1 MRLRV
6 LRPVA
11 SAVSRQEKDRMIS
24 ELRMALADG
33 EQAREATTRSSA
45 EREAFWEAKTRE
57 MREEMEV
64 MRWASGEAVRKQ
76 RAAEERLRLE
86 CSAKVREAIEYGEA
100 ARRELASVL
109 DEAAQRREAEG
120 RCRDEAALEAR
131 RVAEQQAE
139 ALERRLEALKQAKAE
154 TEADAEMAR
163 AKARDLDQ
171 QLQNERW
178 ERDDSSRR
186 NEARLAELEERLS
199 RARMRADRADDEARS
214 TRAAAA
220 AKLQSAERD
229 ASAARREADEARC
242 RMSEVEHRLDAVSAE
257 WDAKVVE
264 LNKQL
269 GNERKDAQRNIEK
282 TAAELAQAR
291 TVCENLRSE
300 NVDLSA
306 RLEDAHAE
314 IVAVK
319 AALNQ
324 LRSAVAQA
332 QDERVALEDRALV
345 AARTKD
351 ARIAQL
357 GRELHAAKMLAPP
370 PPPLPPALPPLE
382 PQPSLTDR
390 VEAAIEGAGLLSSP
404 VFSED
409 EGGASVLLS
418 GLDPDQTV
426 KDDSRQAVAAMRAEL
441 EAIKDD
447 ALRKADERDAEL
459 RAAKR
464 ETAKLRAA
472 KKADSEDFVA
482 RIDRLERDLSAAN
495 RRLANLATERNQ
507 LMHISNALRA
517 QIRRAER
524 RDDRPLSSLRAQLRD
539 RAQQTEV
546 PPHRDSDESA
556 DEIPASYSDMNAPA
570 RAAPRGRRG
579 LTVASHHANKLTTSK
594 TAKRKIRNYNIVD
607 DDEAAAGAFR

>member
-1 MRLRV
+1 
-6 LRPVA
+6 
-11 SAVSRQEKDRMIS
+11 MIS

-33 EQAREATTRSSA
+33 EQSREATTRSA
-45 EREAFWEAKTRE
+45 TEREAFWEAKTRE

-64 MRWASGEAVRKQ
+64 MRWASSEAVRKQ

-131 RVAEQQAE
+131 RAAEQQAE

-154 TEADAEMAR
+154 AEADAETAR

-178 ERDDSSRR
+178 EREDSSRR

-199 RARMRADRADDEARS
+199 RARTRADRADDEARS
-214 TRAAAA
+214 VRAAAA
-220 AKLQSAERD
+220 AKLQNSERE
-229 ASAARREADEARC
+229 ASAARLEADEARC
-242 RMSEVEHRLDAVSAE
+242 RISELEHRIDAVSAK
-257 WDAKVVE
+257 WDDNVAE
-264 LNKQL
+264 ANKQL
-269 GNERKDAQRNIEK
+269 ENERKAAQRNVEK
-282 TAAELAQAR
+282 AAFELAQAK
-291 TVCENLRSE
+291 TVCEKLRSE
-300 NVDLSA
+300 NADLSA
-306 RLEDAHAE
+306 KLEDADAE
-314 IVAVK
+314 NVTVN

-324 LRSAVAQA
+324 AKSAVAQA
-332 QDERVALEDRALV
+332 QAERVALDDRALA
-345 AARTKD
+345 AARAKD

-357 GRELHAAKMLAPP
+357 GRELRAAKMLAPP

-404 VFSED
+404 IFSED
-409 EGGASVLLS
+409 EGGAAVLLR
-418 GLDPDQTV
+418 GLDPDQTD
-426 KDDSRQAVAAMRAEL
+426 KEDSRQAVAAMRAEL

-472 KKADSEDFVA
+472 KKADSEDFVV

-524 RDDRPLSSLRAQLRD
+524 RDDRPLSSLRTQLRD
-539 RAQQTEV
+539 RAEQTDA
-546 PPHRDSDESA
+546 PPRRGSDESA
-556 DEIPASYSDMNAPA
+556 DEIPTSYRDVNAPPA
-570 RAAPRGRRG
+570 AAPRGRRG
-579 LTVASHHANKLTTSK
+579 LTAASHHANKPTTSK
-594 TAKRKIRNYNIVD
+594 IAKRKIRNYNILD
-607 DDEAAAGAFR
+607 DEEAAAGAAR